1 MAATMDSFGVN
12 TAMRWPC
19 LSNLK
24 GHFDAGPL
32 TIDKGRL
39 YRSQIGEDALLYAAF
54 FNTSEFDCRASPSS
68 CKPHPPAYL
77 ELGAN
82 NGVSMSN
89 SYFFEE
95 ALGWHGL
102 LIEAEPKY
110 CDQIVNSRCA
120 KERAWRGP
128 EGIRNVLACGAV
140 CKASDGGSVE
150 LVKMDAMSGVP
161 SMGMYETHLDMKINA
176 KRMQGREVIP
186 CAPMN
191 ALLSKAGLHRR
202 RIDLFSLDVEGAELH
217 VLNTIDWS
225 TFRFGVLIL
234 EISCIDDPRGPLQN
248 QTRALLWSKG
258 YTFIKRHNIDE
269 IWGDMSLEYVRK
281 GALKLNG
288 GVPQRPMACGQYKPP
303 KPAARHFGFTF
314 PSEYKT
320 QPVRQGFV
328 RQVHAQTGV
337 QSRPF
342 DVQHR
347 SGVMG

>member
-1 MAATMDSFGVN
+1 
-12 TAMRWPC
+12 
-19 LSNLK
+19 
-24 GHFDAGPL
+24 
-32 TIDKGRL
+32 
-39 YRSQIGEDALLYAAF
+39 
-54 FNTSEFDCRASPSS
+54 
-68 CKPHPPAYL
+68 
-77 ELGAN
+77 
-82 NGVSMSN
+82 
-89 SYFFEE
+89 
-95 ALGWHGL
+95 
-102 LIEAEPKY
+102 
-110 CDQIVNSRCA
+110 
-120 KERAWRGP
+120 
-128 EGIRNVLACGAV
+128 
-140 CKASDGGSVE
+140 
-150 LVKMDAMSGVP
+150 
-161 SMGMYETHLDMKINA
+161 MGMYETHLDMKINA

-269 IWGDMSLEYVRK
+269 IWGDMSLEYVRN

-303 KPAARHFGFTF
+303 KPKGHLNPLYIYSDGKVQ
-314 PSEYKT
+314 YKT